1 MEYHGCFWHGCP
13 KWYKKHTF
21 STVNKLSMADL
32 YYQTM
37 EKKLHIEKQGFT
49 YSCKWECEFDKEI
62 REDINIKR
70 CVESIDI
77 VTPLEPR
84 DAFSGG

>member
-1 MEYHGCFWHGCP
+1 
-13 KWYKKHTF
+13 
-21 STVNKLSMADL
+21 MADL

-62 REDINIKR
+62 RVDINIKR

>member
-62 REDINIKR
+62 RVDINIKR